1 MAAKKINIEKL
12 IDSYVELSSCDGP
25 TLNEALKEYGYDP
38 QHIETKGVQK
48 IKQLLFQHQ
57 VASKKTIFQNL
68 YAKAVSMVQLAT
80 ADSKEAIFAL
90 LQKKSPS
97 IQFRNLEKLDE
108 ENLRQILNETEILDL
123 IDKLEKDELK

>member
-1 MAAKKINIEKL
+1 MAVKKINIEKL
-12 IDSYVELSSCDGP
+12 IDSYTEISSNDALA
-25 TLNEALKEYGYDP
+25 LNEALKEHGYDP
-38 QHIETKGVQK
+38 QRIETKGVQK

-57 VASKKTIFQNL
+57 VAAKKSILHDL
-68 YAKAVSMVQLAT
+68 YSKAVSMVQLAT
-80 ADSKEAIFAL
+80 ADSKEVIFAI

-97 IQFRNLEKLDE
+97 LEFRNLEKLDE

>member
-12 IDSYVELSSCDGP
+12 IDSYVEISSSDALA
-25 TLNEALKEYGYDP
+25 LNEALKEYGYDP
-38 QHIETKGVQK
+38 QRIETKGVQK

-57 VASKKTIFQNL
+57 VASKKNILQDL
-68 YAKAVSMVQLAT
+68 YAKAVSIVQLAT
-80 ADSKEAIFAL
+80 ADSKEVIFSL

-97 IQFRNLEKLDE
+97 LQFRNLEKLDE

-123 IDKLEKDELK
+123 IDKLEKGDLK